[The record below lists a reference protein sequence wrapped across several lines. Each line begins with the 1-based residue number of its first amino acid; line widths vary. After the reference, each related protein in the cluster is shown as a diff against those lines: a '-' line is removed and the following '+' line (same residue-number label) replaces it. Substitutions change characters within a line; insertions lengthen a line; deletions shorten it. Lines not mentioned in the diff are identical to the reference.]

1 MIKIINLNEKTLEEI
16 KINENNCI
24 NCKKCIREIGCPA
37 ITTDEGRVHIEPSL
51 CYGCGLCSQICPV
64 HAISGGDSK

>member
-24 NCKKCIREIGCPA
+24 NCKNA
-37 ITTDEGRVHIEPSL
+37 IIHVR
-51 CYGCGLCSQICPV
+51 
-64 HAISGGDSK
+64 